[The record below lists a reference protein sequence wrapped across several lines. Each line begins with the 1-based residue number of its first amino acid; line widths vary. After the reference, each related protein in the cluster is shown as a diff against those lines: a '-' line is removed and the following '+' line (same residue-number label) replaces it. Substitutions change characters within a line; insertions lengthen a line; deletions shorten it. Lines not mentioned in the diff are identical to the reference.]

1 MERQSLIDEKQKIT
15 LADEKSGVLKVDLIQ
30 VVGRGGTAIAY
41 KGIRHFNGE
50 KQMCIIKEYFPD
62 ESQSPVKRYYREK
75 AGEPICIR
83 SEDREEEKKRQE
95 QNVRREIRLANEMYF
110 DGKNNSPYAFHTE
123 FLTHYGDSS
132 YMILPGWKG
141 RKRRCKRRE
150 GGADLFLFL

>member
-62 ESQSPVKRYYREK
+62 ESQSPVKHYYREK
-75 AGEPICIR
+75 AGEP
-83 SEDREEEKKRQE
+83 KR
-95 QNVRREIRLANEMYF
+95 NVRNKMSDEKFVWQMRCILMEKITVLMHFIRNF
-110 DGKNNSPYAFHTE
+110 
-123 FLTHYGDSS
+123 
-132 YMILPGWKG
+132 
-141 RKRRCKRRE
+141 
-150 GGADLFLFL
+150 

>member
-75 AGEPICIR
+75 QESRFAFAQR
-83 SEDREEEKKRQE
+83 TVKKKR
-95 QNVRREIRLANEMYF
+95 NVRNKMSDEKFVWQMRC
-110 DGKNNSPYAFHTE
+110 
-123 FLTHYGDSS
+123 
-132 YMILPGWKG
+132 ILMEK
-141 RKRRCKRRE
+141 
-150 GGADLFLFL
+150 